1 MGNNWTSPQSVSRL
15 RSPRFLLADAL
26 ITASLLAWIACGSGS
41 NAPLQPGVTVSV
53 TPATA
58 SISIGRSQGLSASVA
73 NSTNTAV
80 TWSVAEGSSG
90 GSVTGAGV
98 YTAPM
103 VAGTYHVVATSQANP
118 AATGSATI
126 TVTAPAPTFTS
137 VAPAMATEG
146 QSYSYTL
153 TATDPV
159 HTAIAFSLV
168 TAPAGAQISGNVLT
182 WTPTHAQSRA
192 SNAFHVRA
200 TTAAGGSASQEFSLT
215 PRGTVHG
222 TAIDSYTSSSGTV
235 TVPQDLTTWYIAVA
249 ALVNGQWTTFQANTN
264 SNGGFD
270 IPGVPAGKYFLVTP
284 AGAYWT
290 VASDVDLGEDHLGR
304 PDGLW
309 PQAATSLTVDF
320 TGLNAWKDDD
330 YLWFVNPNLGQTFM
344 WSAAS
349 ADDQIAT
356 FNRTWTGRL
365 SNAAKGDQWYVSQ
378 VATKEV
384 GGSEFEYL
392 RKAAPVLSVTQT
404 DGSTVSLAGTMAD
417 ITPASLALK
426 ILGSQF
432 AAQTFSIHSDAQPHS
447 TEIELDVQPFTATKG
462 AIGPTPLL
470 KSRDQDPILADL
482 DYGTVGYGN
491 PYPSTWT
498 PVLNVEYEVNVSY
511 TASGADSPVAAQG
524 EIFLSTA
531 QMPAAGSAVGPII
544 GPVQNIKLDGLALT
558 QPRTAGSLMPTI
570 TWDAPLL
577 GTPTVYQLTIYQLSN
592 NGGESQ
598 YENVLDVYTSDRTLN
613 LPDGTLAS
621 GSEYFFAIRAY
632 YQPGV
637 DLTTSPHRKAFPM
650 AYADALTEIVSIP
663 VSIGA
668 EKLE

>member
-1 MGNNWTSPQSVSRL
+1 MGNNWTNPQNVSRF
-15 RSPRFLLADAL
+15 RIPRFLFPDAL
-26 ITASLLAWIACGSGS
+26 IVASLLAWIACGSGS
-41 NAPLQPGVTVSV
+41 NAPPQPAVTVSV

-58 SISIGRSQGLSASVA
+58 SISVGQSQSLSATVA
-73 NSTNTAV
+73 NSANMVV

-90 GSVTGAGV
+90 GSVTSAGV

-103 VAGTYHVVATSQANP
+103 VAGAYHVIATSQANP
-118 AATGSATI
+118 AATGIATI
-126 TVTAPAPTFTS
+126 NVTAPAPTFSS

-146 QSYSYTL
+146 QVYSYAL

-159 HTAIAFSLV
+159 ATAITFSLV
-168 TAPAGAQISGNVLT
+168 TAPAGAQIVGNVLT

-192 SNAFHVRA
+192 SNAFQVRA
-200 TTAAGGSASQEFSLT
+200 TTAAGGSASQEFSVT

-222 TAIDSYTSSSGTV
+222 TALDSYTSSSGTV
-235 TVPQDLTTWYIAVA
+235 TVPQDLTTMYIAAVV
-249 ALVNGQWTTFQANTN
+249 LTNGHWTTFQANTN
-264 SNGGFD
+264 SNGSFD

-284 AGAYWT
+284 GGAYWT
-290 VASDVDLGEDHLGR
+290 AASDVDLGEDHLGR

-309 PQAATSLTVDF
+309 PQAATFFAVDF

-356 FNRTWTGRL
+356 FTRTWTGPL

-378 VATKEV
+378 VVTKEV
-384 GGSEFEYL
+384 SGSEFEYL
-392 RKAAPVLSVTQT
+392 RKAAPVLSVTQA

-417 ITPASLALK
+417 ITQASLPLK

-447 TEIELDVQPFTATKG
+447 TEIELDVQPFTATNG
-462 AIGPTPLL
+462 AIGPTLLL
-470 KSRDQDPILADL
+470 KNRDQDPIVTDL

-511 TASGADSPVAAQG
+511 TASGAATPVEAPG
-524 EIFLSTA
+524 EVFVGTV
-531 QMPAAGSAVGPII
+531 QMPAAGSGVGPII
-544 GPVQNIKLDGLALT
+544 GPVQNIKLEGLALT
-558 QPRTAGSLMPTI
+558 QPQTVGSPMPTI

-577 GTPTVYQLTIYQLSN
+577 GTPTVYQLTIYQLFNS
-592 NGGESQ
+592 GGESQ
-598 YENVLDVYTSDRTLN
+598 YENVLDIYTSDRSLN
-613 LPDGTLAS
+613 LPDGTLS
-621 GSEYFFAIRAY
+621 NGSEYFFAIRAY
-632 YQPGV
+632 YLPGV
-637 DLTTSPHRKAFPM
+637 DLTTSPHRRAFPM

-663 VSIGA
+663 VSGTT
-668 EKLE
+668 ESE

>member
-1 MGNNWTSPQSVSRL
+1 MGNNWTSPQSVSRF
-15 RSPRFLLADAL
+15 RIARFLLVDAL
-26 ITASLLAWIACGSGS
+26 VVASLLAWMACGSGS
-41 NAPLQPGVTVSV
+41 SAPPQPAVTVSV
-53 TPATA
+53 TPAAA
-58 SISIGRSQGLSASVA
+58 SIAIGQSQSLSASVA

-90 GSVTGAGV
+90 GSVTSAGV

-103 VAGTYHVVATSQANP
+103 VAGGYHVIASSQANP

-137 VAPAMATEG
+137 VAPAAATEG
-146 QSYSYTL
+146 QVYSYTL

-159 HTAIAFSLV
+159 HSAITFSLI

-182 WTPTHAQSRA
+182 WTPTQAQARA
-192 SNAFHVRA
+192 SNAFAVRA
-200 TTAAGGSASQEFSLT
+200 TTAAGGSASQEFSVT

-235 TVPQDLTTWYIAVA
+235 TVSRDLTTMYIAAV
-249 ALVNGQWTTFQANTN
+249 ALVNGQWTTFQANTT
-264 SNGGFD
+264 SNGDFD
-270 IPGVPAGKYFLVTP
+270 IPTVPAGKYFLVTP
-284 AGAYWT
+284 VGAYWT
-290 VASDVDLGEDHLGR
+290 AASDVDLGEDHLGR

-309 PQAATSLTVDF
+309 PQAVTSFDINF
-320 TGLNAWKDDD
+320 NGLNAWKDDD
-330 YLWFVNPNLGQTFM
+330 YLWFVNPNLDQHFM
-344 WSAAS
+344 WSAAD
-349 ADDQIAT
+349 ANDQIAT
-356 FNRTWTGRL
+356 FTRTWTGPL

-378 VATKEV
+378 VVTKEV
-384 GGSEFEYL
+384 AGSEFEYL
-392 RKAAPVLSVTQT
+392 RKAAPVLLVTQA
-404 DGSTVSLAGTMAD
+404 DGGTASLAGTMAD
-417 ITPASLALK
+417 LTQASLALK

-432 AAQTFSIHSDAQPHS
+432 AAQTFFIHSDAQPHS
-447 TEIELDVQPFTATKG
+447 TEIELDIQPFTATKG
-462 AIGPTPLL
+462 DIGPTLLL
-470 KSRDQDPILADL
+470 KNRDQDPMVTDL
-482 DYGTVGYGN
+482 DYGTIVYGN

-531 QMPAAGSAVGPII
+531 QMPAAGSGVGPII
-544 GPVQNIKLDGLALT
+544 GPVQNIKLDGLTLS

-577 GTPTVYQLTIYQLSN
+577 GTPTAYQLTIYQLLNS
-592 NGGESQ
+592 GGESQ
-598 YENVLDVYTSDRTLN
+598 YENVLDIYTSERSLTI
-613 LPDGTLAS
+613 PDGTLAS

-632 YQPGV
+632 YLPGV
-637 DLTTSPHRKAFPM
+637 DLTTSPHRRALPI

-663 VSIGA
+663 VS
-668 EKLE
+668 